1 MGAEEAPHHPDTG
14 DRQDA
19 AGPGVNA
26 AGGAVP
32 GRVRT
37 DRKTTSLGLDGRAR
51 VGPKPSRGPGRF
63 LLHVQCSVRRRSRGD
78 QPGRTGTR
86 AGRARSSP
94 TRARTAAP
102 ARSGRPVASND
113 CIRILKLRK
122 EPIRFRE
129 REPGPEGTKP
139 VAGSILELLRDV
151 WRPRPASRRVL
162 VRYGLTGLAGA
173 LINLGT
179 FQILLELGLH
189 KFLASPIAIEL
200 SIVANFL
207 MHNYWTF
214 ADRDMIGGRR
224 VRGLKYNLASLVTLA
239 LNYAAFVGL
248 SILFPQ
254 APPVLLQ
261 GCCIA
266 PIALLNYSVSSRWT
280 FRGTPSKAPA
290 GSGSGRSA

>member
-1 MGAEEAPHHPDTG
+1 MK
-14 DRQDA
+14 
-19 AGPGVNA
+19 GPI
-26 AGGAVP
+26 
-32 GRVRT
+32 
-37 DRKTTSLGLDGRAR
+37 
-51 VGPKPSRGPGRF
+51 
-63 LLHVQCSVRRRSRGD
+63 H
-78 QPGRTGTR
+78 
-86 AGRARSSP
+86 
-94 TRARTAAP
+94 
-102 ARSGRPVASND
+102 
-113 CIRILKLRK
+113 
-122 EPIRFRE
+122 FRE
-129 REPGPEGTKP
+129 RRRGLGETKP
-139 VAGSILELLRDV
+139 GAGSFRELLRGLR
-151 WRPRPASRRVL
+151 RPRPAARRVL

-179 FQILLELGLH
+179 FQVLLELGLH

-248 SILFPQ
+248 SVLFPQ

-261 GCCIA
+261 GCCIV

-280 FRGTPSKAPA
+280 FRGTPSKAPSA
-290 GSGSGRSA
+290 GSRPSA

>member
-1 MGAEEAPHHPDTG
+1 M
-14 DRQDA
+14 
-19 AGPGVNA
+19 
-26 AGGAVP
+26 
-32 GRVRT
+32 
-37 DRKTTSLGLDGRAR
+37 
-51 VGPKPSRGPGRF
+51 RG
-63 LLHVQCSVRRRSRGD
+63 RSRGHR
-78 QPGRTGTR
+78 PGRAGTR
-86 AGRARSSP
+86 AGRSRSP
-94 TRARTAAP
+94 LARARTAAP
-102 ARSGRPVASND
+102 ARSGRPSRRTIAS
-113 CIRILKLRK
+113 ISPQGK

-129 REPGPEGTKP
+129 RERGPGATKP
-139 VAGSILELLRDV
+139 GAGSTLELLRNV
-151 WRPRPASRRVL
+151 WRPHPASRRVL
-162 VRYGLTGLAGA
+162 VRYGLTGIAGA

-179 FQILLELGLH
+179 FQVLLELGLH

-214 ADRDMIGGRR
+214 GDRDMIGGRR

-280 FRGTPSKAPA
+280 FRGTPSKRPA
-290 GSGSGRSA
+290 GPRPSA